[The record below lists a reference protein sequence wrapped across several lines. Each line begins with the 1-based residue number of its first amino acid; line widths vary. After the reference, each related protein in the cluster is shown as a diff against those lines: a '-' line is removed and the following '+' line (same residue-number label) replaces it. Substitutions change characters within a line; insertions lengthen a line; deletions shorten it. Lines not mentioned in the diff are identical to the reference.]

1 VSKNY
6 FKRIKTMAFKFES
19 LKVWQDAMEIND
31 KILSLT
37 KNHFPKDERFILTPQ
52 IRRAADSIV
61 LNIAEGCTGQ
71 TNPVFKTFLGY
82 ALRSGIEVISCIFL
96 AKRRDYI
103 TQELFKE
110 LYDDIEILSKKITAL
125 RNTL

>member
-1 VSKNY
+1 
-6 FKRIKTMAFKFES
+6 MAFKFES
-19 LKVWQDAMEIND
+19 LKVWQDAMEVND
-31 KILSLT
+31 KILLLT
-37 KNHFPKDERFILTPQ
+37 KNYFPKDERFILTPQ

-82 ALRSGIEVISCIFL
+82 SLRSGIEVVSCIFL
-96 AKRRDYI
+96 ARRRNYI
-103 TQELFKE
+103 NEELFKE
-110 LYDDIEILSKKITAL
+110 IYTDIEVLSKRITAL

>member
-1 VSKNY
+1 
-6 FKRIKTMAFKFES
+6 MAFKFES
-19 LKVWQDAMEIND
+19 LKVWHDAMDVNY
-31 KILSLT
+31 KVLLMT
-37 KNHFPKDERFILTPQ
+37 KDHFPKDEQFILTPQ

-71 TNPVFKTFLGY
+71 TNTVFKNFLGY

-96 AKRRDYI
+96 ARKRDYI
-103 TQELFKE
+103 NEEKFKE
-110 LYDDIEILSKKITAL
+110 LYEDIEILSKKITAL

>member
-1 VSKNY
+1 
-6 FKRIKTMAFKFES
+6 MPFKFES
-19 LKVWQDAMEIND
+19 LRIWHDAMAVND
-31 KILSLT
+31 KVVSLT
-37 KNHFPKDERFILTPQ
+37 ENNFPKSERFILIPQ

-71 TNPVFKTFLGY
+71 TNAVFKQFLGY
-82 ALRSGIEVISCIFL
+82 SLRSGIEVISSIFL
-96 AKRRDYI
+96 AKRRNYI

>member
-1 VSKNY
+1 MS
-6 FKRIKTMAFKFES
+6 FKFES
-19 LKVWQDAMEIND
+19 LRVWHDAMDVND
-31 KILSLT
+31 KVVSLT
-37 KNHFPKDERFILTPQ
+37 DNNFPKSERFILTPQ

-71 TNPVFKTFLGY
+71 TNAVFKQFLGY
-82 ALRSGIEVISCIFL
+82 SLRSGIEVISCIFL
-96 AKRRDYI
+96 ARRRNYI